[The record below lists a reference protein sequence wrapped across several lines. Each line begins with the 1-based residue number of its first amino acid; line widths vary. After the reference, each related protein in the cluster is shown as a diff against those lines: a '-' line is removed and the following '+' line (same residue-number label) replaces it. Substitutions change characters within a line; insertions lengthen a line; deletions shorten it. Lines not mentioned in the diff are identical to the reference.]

1 MGILTD
7 GRRWLLRWPGAGAVR
22 TTYPYAFT
30 LENPELWIPLF
41 EWLRD
46 KALVSVQGL
55 VPDREIIEQ
64 QFGPGSPT
72 YERDIASLRTLYN
85 RNSHNETIK
94 VKRQLWFDLLR
105 TALGENAEASDH
117 LDDLFV
123 RHTYLTAVIGMVVQ
137 ASFGVDIHRL
147 AETQP
152 EDLLYGREFRDATG
166 LQGIVESD
174 FFAWPAEVGGQQLM
188 RAMAHRI
195 ARFDW
200 GSDQAPSDIAA
211 ILYESVIPPEERR
224 YLGEYYTPA
233 WLAKAMVRE
242 LVADPLNQSV
252 LDPACG
258 SGTFIA
264 EAVSHFIAAAKSS
277 GMQPSEVFS
286 RLRHT
291 VTGIDVHPVAVHLA
305 RSAYV
310 LAAKPAI
317 ENTSEPFV
325 SVPIYLG
332 DALQLRF
339 RSGDLFAEHDVTI
352 QVDDE
357 QNTTLVFPI
366 SLVERADTFDAL
378 MGDIAEHIER
388 GEDPKLALQ
397 DHDIEDPNE
406 RKTLESTLATMQRLH
421 SEGRNHIWAYY
432 TRNMVRPV
440 ALSRSKVDIILG
452 NPPWLN
458 YNKTSSILRRELKR
472 QSEDIYDIW
481 EGGQYATHQDVAGL
495 FFTRS
500 VDLYLREGGTIGM
513 VLPHSALRAGQYNKW
528 RIGSWSSA
536 QGPHTLSVNF
546 RYKRAWDLESLE
558 PNSFFPVP
566 ASVVFAKSLGMEGK
580 SRELKGEIEQWQGAA
595 GSVDME
601 RIRITLVDTSDAEG
615 SPYAGHS
622 RQGATIVPRC
632 LLFVNL
638 TESAARVR
646 TPNTVVVNP
655 RRGSSDNPPWKD
667 LDLTAIS
674 EQTVETEHVFDVH
687 LGETVVPYATLTP
700 LKSALPLKRGDRELP
715 MEEASP
721 GGIDPSRLIQRM
733 RRRWQTVSSFWED
746 KRGPRNKKN
755 LAQQID
761 YYGKLSSQLKW
772 QEDCDGRPIRIVYT
786 KAGRATA
793 AIVHDRDAIIDHL
806 LYWITC
812 RNLEEA
818 YYLLAII
825 NSNALYEAAKPF
837 MAKGQFGP
845 RDLHKHLWKLPIP
858 EYDQADAL
866 HIAVARAA
874 QDAERGAAQCL
885 ADFLETK
892 RAHGQAFTVTT
903 ARAEL
908 RDWLQSSEEGKAA
921 EELVDEL
928 LASWNS

>member
-1 MGILTD
+1 MNEHIDPNDRRCAEVAREILRRHRNGEAEANITSAVRDFLIATKLADASEIDEENPPSDSSRRAVDLKALDTFVEIKRRIGTIASGDPDPEYVRQIDNYLEASEQHGKGVRMGILTD

-30 LENPELWIPLF
+30 LEDPELWVPLF

-64 QFGPGSPT
+64 HFGPGSPT
-72 YERDIASLRTLYN
+72 YERDIASLRTLYS

-105 TALGENAEASDH
+105 TALGENAENSDH

-147 AETQP
+147 AETQS
-152 EDLLYGREFRDATG
+152 EDLLYGREFRNATG

-188 RAMAHRI
+188 RAIAHRI
-195 ARFDW
+195 ARFNW

-224 YLGEYYTPA
+224 HLGEYYTPA
-233 WLAKAMVRE
+233 WLARAMVRE
-242 LVADPLNQSV
+242 LVTDPLNQSV

-264 EAVSHFIAAAKSS
+264 EAVSHFIAVAKSS

-310 LAAKPAI
+310 LAAKTAI
-317 ENTSEPFV
+317 ENTSDPFV

-357 QNTTLVFPI
+357 ENTTLVFPI

-378 MGDIAEHIER
+378 MGDIAEFIER
-388 GEDPKLALQ
+388 REDPKLALQ
-397 DHDIEDPNE
+397 DNDIKDPNE

-472 QSEDIYDIW
+472 QSEDVYDIW
-481 EGGQYATHQDVAGL
+481 EGG
-495 FFTRS
+495 S
-500 VDLYLREGGTIGM
+500 I
-513 VLPHSALRAGQYNKW
+513 
-528 RIGSWSSA
+528 
-536 QGPHTLSVNF
+536 
-546 RYKRAWDLESLE
+546 RY
-558 PNSFFPVP
+558 
-566 ASVVFAKSLGMEGK
+566 
-580 SRELKGEIEQWQGAA
+580 
-595 GSVDME
+595 
-601 RIRITLVDTSDAEG
+601 
-615 SPYAGHS
+615 
-622 RQGATIVPRC
+622 
-632 LLFVNL
+632 
-638 TESAARVR
+638 
-646 TPNTVVVNP
+646 
-655 RRGSSDNPPWKD
+655 
-667 LDLTAIS
+667 
-674 EQTVETEHVFDVH
+674 
-687 LGETVVPYATLTP
+687 
-700 LKSALPLKRGDRELP
+700 
-715 MEEASP
+715 
-721 GGIDPSRLIQRM
+721 PSRR
-733 RRRWQTVSSFWED
+733 
-746 KRGPRNKKN
+746 
-755 LAQQID
+755 
-761 YYGKLSSQLKW
+761 
-772 QEDCDGRPIRIVYT
+772 CRPI
-786 KAGRATA
+786 
-793 AIVHDRDAIIDHL
+793 
-806 LYWITC
+806 
-812 RNLEEA
+812 
-818 YYLLAII
+818 
-825 NSNALYEAAKPF
+825 
-837 MAKGQFGP
+837 
-845 RDLHKHLWKLPIP
+845 LH
-858 EYDQADAL
+858 
-866 HIAVARAA
+866 A
-874 QDAERGAAQCL
+874 QR
-885 ADFLETK
+885 
-892 RAHGQAFTVTT
+892 
-903 ARAEL
+903 
-908 RDWLQSSEEGKAA
+908 
-921 EELVDEL
+921 
-928 LASWNS
+928 